1 MGINK
6 MKVFT
11 SRCWTLSRHC
21 PAVQQTPWINGY
33 HLLELFQYY
42 SIAPTQQRATF
53 RPKPEC
59 RQQIVGGKGN
69 VTTYCETF
77 FKEHEEGRRDDFVKI
92 VSRLTPLLKR
102 LFVLGFAS
110 ANTASPLK
118 QHSQARLNCSGVDF
132 YTLAKVE
139 AVCFLSQVVNS
150 ELGSSCIPY
159 GRVKVGR

>member
-1 MGINK
+1 

-11 SRCWTLSRHC
+11 SRCWTLSRLC

-42 SIAPTQQRATF
+42 SIAPSQQRATF
-53 RPKPEC
+53 RPKPEF

-77 FKEHEEGRRDDFVKI
+77 FKEHEERRWDDFVKI
-92 VSRLTPLLKR
+92 VSRPPQKVVCVGICICKHSFTPETTFSSPFKLLGCR
-102 LFVLGFAS
+102 LLRIGKSV
-110 ANTASPLK
+110 
-118 QHSQARLNCSGVDF
+118 V
-132 YTLAKVE
+132 

-159 GRVKVGR
+159 GRVKVHR